1 MYNYI
6 MKAFIVFAVLVCVLV
21 GAVDILVKPKPAIP
35 QPPFAINVK
44 SQSLYGHDYLV
55 FVATSGEAVE
65 GTSVIHSESCTNH
78 TVAAPQSFWGGK
90 VTSPILYPGSL
101 FYQHPTVST
110 NDYIYLTNSN
120 ASGAIMLTNGLR
132 IASHDGPG
140 WHSYDGKVWTYTNS
154 LSSGVWRVSPV
165 ITNSNVTP

>member
-65 GTSVIHSESCTNH
+65 GTSVIHSESCTNSTH
-78 TVAAPQSFWGGK
+78 SVEVPVRTVTNYIRDSF
-90 VTSPILYPGSL
+90 SL
-101 FYQHPTVST
+101 IPPPWNGLAYT
-110 NDYIYLTNSN
+110 NGEVNYYLTNSN
-120 ASGAIMLTNGLR
+120 VAR
-132 IASHDGPG
+132 
-140 WHSYDGKVWTYTNS
+140 
-154 LSSGVWRVSPV
+154 
-165 ITNSNVTP
+165 